1 MGVNVNRRK
10 HARARAATDEE
21 GAAAA
26 EGGGGA
32 GGGGADAAGGGVDAA
47 GGGVEG
53 DTIYSEIGDLL
64 DEVESD
70 SSE

>member
-1 MGVNVNRRK
+1 MGVKVQRRK

-26 EGGGGA
+26 EGGGG
-32 GGGGADAAGGGVDAA
+32 GGGGGGGVDGA

-53 DTIYSEIGDLL
+53 DTIDSEIGELL
-64 DEVESD
+64 DEVASD
-70 SSE
+70 SSA

>member
-1 MGVNVNRRK
+1 MGVKVQRRK

-32 GGGGADAAGGGVDAA
+32 GAGGVDGA

-53 DTIYSEIGDLL
+53 DTIDSEIGELL
-64 DEVESD
+64 DEVASD
-70 SSE
+70 SSA